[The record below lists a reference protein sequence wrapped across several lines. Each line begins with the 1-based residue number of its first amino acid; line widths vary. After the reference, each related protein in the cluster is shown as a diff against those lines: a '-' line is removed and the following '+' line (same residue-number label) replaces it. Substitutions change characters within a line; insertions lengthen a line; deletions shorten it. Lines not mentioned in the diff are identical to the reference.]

1 MPFILHPCLKKDCIA
16 LGKLELCHV
25 LLMNDSQFPWI
36 ILVPD
41 RENITEIYQLP
52 ESEQQLLAQES
63 SWVSQKMA
71 EHYQADKMNIA
82 ALGNLVPQLHIH
94 HIVRYT
100 TDKLWPA
107 PIWGVLPAQAYTEK
121 EVQKIVP
128 EIQNILEL

>member
-107 PIWGVLPAQAYTEK
+107 PIWGVLSAQAYTEK
-121 EVQKIVP
+121 ELQKIVP
-128 EIQNILEL
+128 EIQNILKL

>member
-36 ILVPD
+36 ILAPD